1 MANKNPPD
9 NTGKKYNVSEF
20 TPKQEKFI
28 DIYCSKYGK
37 YSAAEC
43 AACWLGEIKQLTP
56 KPMNF

>member
-28 DIYCSKYGK
+28 VYKGSFFD
-37 YSAAEC
+37 
-43 AACWLGEIKQLTP
+43 L
-56 KPMNF
+56 